1 MMAIFPAKSSPREW
15 LRGVRIPGARI
26 AILLAVTAIGGCLP
40 PAGRTGVS
48 PARLRADSLARVA
61 IANERSINPA
71 TFPARSVAVA
81 PFTVTARDTSLA
93 PLGWGLADL
102 LTADLARSRT
112 LVVVERMQIDALLRE
127 LRLAASG
134 RVDSASAPQVGK
146 LVGARQ
152 LVTGSIAQTAGTRLD
167 IRSGLADVTS
177 GALRAPEQSSIDLNA
192 IFDAEKALAFS
203 LFQRLGVTL
212 TPAERAA
219 IEQRPTRNVAAL
231 LAYSRGVRDEALGNY
246 DRAASQYR
254 DAIRL
259 DPGFSHART
268 KLQTVE
274 RDLGA
279 SGATSEATQ
288 AQLRRATALAGESI
302 NRSQLPQTSDA
313 ADPSF
318 RSSAEQLVTIII
330 RITIP

>member
-1 MMAIFPAKSSPREW
+1 
-15 LRGVRIPGARI
+15 V
-26 AILLAVTAIGGCLP
+26 LLASGCLP
-40 PAGRTGVS
+40 PTGGRTGVS
-48 PARLRADSLARVA
+48 PARLRADSLARQA

-71 TFPARSVAVA
+71 TFPPRTVAVA
-81 PFTVTARDTSLA
+81 PFAVAARDTSLSA
-93 PLGWGLADL
+93 LGWGLADL
-102 LTADLARSRT
+102 LTTDLARSRT

-127 LRLAASG
+127 LRLAATG

-152 LVTGSIAQTAGTRLD
+152 LVTGSINQMAATRLD
-167 IRSGLADVTS
+167 IRTGVADVAT
-177 GALRAPEQSSIDLNA
+177 GAVRASESSTIDLDA

-219 IEQRPTRNVAAL
+219 VEQRPTRNVAAL
-231 LAYSRGVRDEALGNY
+231 LAYARGVRDEALGNY
-246 DRAASQYR
+246 DRAAGQYR

-259 DPGFSHART
+259 DPGFNQARA

-274 RDLGA
+274 RDIGA
-279 SGATSEATQ
+279 SSGGSAA
-288 AQLRRATALAGESI
+288 AQGQMRRALTLAAEPI
-302 NRSQLPQTSDA
+302 NRGALPPTSDA